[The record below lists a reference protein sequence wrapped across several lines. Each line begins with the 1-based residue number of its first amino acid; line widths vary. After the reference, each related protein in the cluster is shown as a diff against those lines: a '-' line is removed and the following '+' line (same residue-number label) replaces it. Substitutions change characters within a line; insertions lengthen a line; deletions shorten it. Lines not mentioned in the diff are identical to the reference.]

1 MSRKN
6 GMIWG
11 CLLILVA
18 GVVMAAYAQSIQAAT
33 SETALA
39 KSMSFVEVF
48 RKGGLLMYPISVMSF
63 IGVTLIMYF
72 LMVLRAEQIVPGAWF
87 EELRDD
93 LSKRK
98 LGEARILCN
107 RKPSPISAVALAAL
121 DYVEDTGHPDSSLLK
136 EIMEGEGIRQ
146 ATRLQNQVQYLQ
158 DIAVITPMFGLLGTV
173 VGMVQAFNSVALDL
187 AKAKPMLL
195 AAGVSLALITT
206 AAGLI
211 VAIPAMIAYS
221 YFRNRTSSL
230 VGRLETASADLLT
243 QLVK

>member
-6 GMIWG
+6 AVIWG
-11 CLLILVA
+11 CLLMLVA
-18 GVVMAAYAQSIQAAT
+18 GVVMVAYAQELQLGDNEAGL
-33 SETALA
+33 EEN
-39 KSMSFVEVF
+39 MSFVEVF
-48 RKGGLLMYPISVMSF
+48 KKGGLLMWPISVMS
-63 IGVTLIMYF
+63 ILGVALIMYF
-72 LMVLRAEQIVPGAWF
+72 IMVLRPEQIVPQAWF
-87 EELRDD
+87 DELRDD

-98 LGEARILCN
+98 LGDARILCN
-107 RKPSPISAVALAAL
+107 QKPSPISAVTVAAL
-121 DYVEDTGHPDSSLLK
+121 DYVEDTGRPESSLLK

-173 VGMVQAFNSVALDL
+173 VGMVQAFNAVALDL

-221 YFRNRTSSL
+221 YFRNRTASL
-230 VGRLETASADLLT
+230 IGRLETASADLLT